1 MKRLNTCL
9 KSDIIFGMN
18 VIRLQ
23 LIYPE
28 EKVKEPVLCMV
39 CKNFD
44 VVVNIRTAKVTK
56 DTGILTVEM
65 DGDAEEIE
73 RAVKFIEEKGVL
85 VQPIEGQIFTE

>member
-1 MKRLNTCL
+1 MKRLNTYL
-9 KSDIIFGMN
+9 NSDIIFGMN

>member
-1 MKRLNTCL
+1 
-9 KSDIIFGMN
+9 MN
-18 VIRLQ
+18 MIRLQ

-44 VVVNIRTAKVTK
+44 VVVNIRTAKVTQ
-56 DTGILTVEM
+56 DTGIITVEI
-65 DGDAEEIE
+65 DGEADEIE
-73 RAVKFIEEKGVL
+73 RAIKFIEEQGVN

>member
-1 MKRLNTCL
+1 
-9 KSDIIFGMN
+9 MN
-18 VIRLQ
+18 FVRLQ

-56 DTGILTVEM
+56 DTGILTVEI
-65 DGDAEEIE
+65 DGEAEEVE
-73 RAVKFIEEKGVL
+73 RAIRFIEERGVM

>member
-1 MKRLNTCL
+1 
-9 KSDIIFGMN
+9 MN
-18 VIRLQ
+18 MVRLQ

-44 VVVNIRTAKVTK
+44 VVVNIRRAQVSQ
-56 DTGILTVEM
+56 DTGILLVEI
-65 DGDAEEIE
+65 DGEAEEIE
-73 RAVKFIEEKGVL
+73 KAIDFIQKQGVE

>member
-1 MKRLNTCL
+1 
-9 KSDIIFGMN
+9 MN
-18 VIRLQ
+18 MVRLQ

-28 EKVKEPVLCMV
+28 ELVKEPILCMV

-44 VVVNIRTAKVTK
+44 VVLNIRTAKVTK

-65 DGDAEEIE
+65 DGEAEEIE
-73 RAVKFIEEKGVL
+73 RAIKFIEERGVN

>member
-1 MKRLNTCL
+1 
-9 KSDIIFGMN
+9 MN

-39 CKNFD
+39 CKNLD

-56 DTGILTVEM
+56 DTGILTVERA
-65 DGDAEEIE
+65 GDAEESE
-73 RAVKFIEEKGVL
+73 RAVKFIEEKGV
-85 VQPIEGQIFTE
+85 